1 MFQLELQ
8 FQKKKLKKYYEENK
22 EEFRTQELITA
33 RHILVD
39 SEDEAN
45 SIYGEIK
52 NGLDFSEAAEKYSKC
67 PSKAQGG
74 SLGTFTKGQMVPEFE
89 KAVFE
94 AEVDKVT
101 EAVKTQFGY
110 HLIIVDNIRESM
122 IKPFD
127 EVKAMINNKLLQEK
141 QNQQYNE
148 FTQNLRDKYTV
159 EIK

>member
-1 MFQLELQ
+1 
-8 FQKKKLKKYYEENK
+8 
-22 EEFRTQELITA
+22 
-33 RHILVD
+33 
-39 SEDEAN
+39 
-45 SIYGEIK
+45 
-52 NGLDFSEAAEKYSKC
+52 
-67 PSKAQGG
+67 
-74 SLGTFTKGQMVPEFE
+74 
-89 KAVFE
+89 VFE

>member
-1 MFQLELQ
+1 M
-8 FQKKKLKKYYEENK
+8 
-22 EEFRTQELITA
+22 
-33 RHILVD
+33 
-39 SEDEAN
+39 
-45 SIYGEIK
+45 
-52 NGLDFSEAAEKYSKC
+52 
-67 PSKAQGG
+67 
-74 SLGTFTKGQMVPEFE
+74 
-89 KAVFE
+89 FE

>member
-1 MFQLELQ
+1 
-8 FQKKKLKKYYEENK
+8 
-22 EEFRTQELITA
+22 
-33 RHILVD
+33 
-39 SEDEAN
+39 
-45 SIYGEIK
+45 
-52 NGLDFSEAAEKYSKC
+52 
-67 PSKAQGG
+67 
-74 SLGTFTKGQMVPEFE
+74 MVPEFE

-141 QNQQYNE
+141 QNQ
-148 FTQNLRDKYTV
+148 T
-159 EIK
+159 I

>member
-1 MFQLELQ
+1 
-8 FQKKKLKKYYEENK
+8 
-22 EEFRTQELITA
+22 
-33 RHILVD
+33 
-39 SEDEAN
+39 
-45 SIYGEIK
+45 
-52 NGLDFSEAAEKYSKC
+52 
-67 PSKAQGG
+67 
-74 SLGTFTKGQMVPEFE
+74 MVPEFE